1 MILSLL
7 GWTVVAVIAT
17 AILWKG
23 SDWLEHSS
31 EGLSTY
37 YELPDIVQ
45 GAIVVAVGSSFPELA
60 TVVISTVLHGEFEL
74 GVAAIV
80 GSAIFNILVI
90 PAAAGLVTKNPLKSN
105 RDLVYKEAQFY
116 IISVAV
122 LIITF
127 SFAAIFN
134 PVASDVAILGEMD
147 RTLALMPIILY
158 GFYIFIQ
165 YQETI
170 EFESAVNAE
179 EINPLKEWG
188 LLAASLVVILIGV
201 ELLVQAAIHFGDL
214 LGTPSFLWGISVVA
228 AGTSIP
234 PTFAPAPPPPEPGER
249 PFLLRHYAGSAET
262 ALLLWVEEY
271 LAPGLCEGL
280 GGGQTLKM
288 GVMAV
293 LYDLPAG
300 TELDRWSAAAWV
312 TGGDP
317 SQERVWRATER
328 LAADLLDRLLPGPRE
343 TGRDH
348 PSGGP

>member
-7 GWTVVAVIAT
+7 LWTAVAIVAT
-17 AILWKG
+17 GILWKG

-45 GAIVVAVGSSFPELA
+45 GALVVAIGSSFPELA
-60 TVVISTVLHGEFEL
+60 TVVLSTMLHGEFDL

-80 GSAIFNILVI
+80 GSAIFNILII
-90 PAAAGLVTKNPLKSN
+90 PAAAGLVSKDPLESN

-134 PVASDVAILGEMD
+134 PISAEEGVILGEMN
-147 RTLALMPIILY
+147 RLLALLPLLLY

-165 YQETI
+165 YQDTMEYVS
-170 EFESAVNAE
+170 ELDSSN
-179 EINPLKEWG
+179 INPLKEWG
-188 LLAASLVVILIGV
+188 MLIVSLAVILIGV
-201 ELLVQAAIHFGDL
+201 ELLVRSAIEFGNL

-234 PTFAPAPPPPEPGER
+234 DAFVSIKKAQKGDPITSMANVLGSNIFDLLVCIPVGVLIAGAAVINFSIAAPLMGALTLG
-249 PFLLRHYAGSAET
+249 T
-262 ALLLWVEEY
+262 LLLFSF
-271 LAPGLCEGL
+271 LR
-280 GGGQTLKM
+280 TDM
-288 GVMAV
+288 
-293 LYDLPAG
+293 
-300 TELDRWSAAAWV
+300 TLDRWESASLIFCYLLFLVWMGLENFGV
-312 TGGDP
+312 IDSIP
-317 SQERVWRATER
+317 S
-328 LAADLLDRLLPGPRE
+328 LPA
-343 TGRDH
+343 
-348 PSGGP
+348 

>member
-7 GWTVVAVIAT
+7 LWTAVAIIAT
-17 AILWKG
+17 GILWKG

-31 EGLSTY
+31 EGLSIY

-45 GAIVVAVGSSFPELA
+45 GALVVAIGSSFPELA
-60 TVVISTVLHGEFEL
+60 TVVLSTILHGEFDL

-90 PAAAGLVTKNPLKSN
+90 PAAAGLVSKDPLESN

-134 PVASDVAILGEMD
+134 PISAKEGIILGEMD
-147 RTLALMPIILY
+147 RFLALLPLLLY

-165 YQETI
+165 YQDTMDYVSERDT
-170 EFESAVNAE
+170 SN
-179 EINPLKEWG
+179 INPLKEWSM
-188 LLAASLVVILIGV
+188 LIVSLVVILIGV
-201 ELLVQAAIHFGDL
+201 ELLVQSAIKFGDI

-234 PTFAPAPPPPEPGER
+234 DAFVSIKKAQKGDPITSMANVLGSNIFDLLVCIPAGVLIAGATVINFSVAAPLMGALTLG
-249 PFLLRHYAGSAET
+249 T
-262 ALLLWVEEY
+262 LLLFSF
-271 LAPGLCEGL
+271 LR
-280 GGGQTLKM
+280 TDM
-288 GVMAV
+288 I
-293 LYDLPAG
+293 
-300 TELDRWSAAAWV
+300 LDRWESMALISCYLLFLLWMGLENFRV
-312 TGGDP
+312 IDSIP
-317 SQERVWRATER
+317 S
-328 LAADLLDRLLPGPRE
+328 LP
-343 TGRDH
+343 
-348 PSGGP
+348 

>member
-1 MILSLL
+1 MLLSLL
-7 GWTVVAVIAT
+7 FWSVVAIIAT

-45 GAIVVAVGSSFPELA
+45 GALVVAIGSSFPELS
-60 TVVISTVLHGEFEL
+60 TVVLSTLLHGEFDL

-80 GSAIFNILVI
+80 GSAIFNILII
-90 PAAAGLVTKNPLKSN
+90 PAAAGLVTKDPLESN

-134 PVASDVAILGEMD
+134 PVSSSGGIILGEMD
-147 RTLALMPIILY
+147 RLLALMPLVLY

-165 YQETI
+165 YQDTMDYEP
-170 EFESAVNAE
+170 
-179 EINPLKEWG
+179 EIDPHDIQPLKQWG
-188 LLAASLVVILIGV
+188 ILAVSLVVIVIGV
-201 ELLVQAAIHFGDL
+201 EMLVRSAIEFGDL

-234 PTFAPAPPPPEPGER
+234 DAFVSIKKAQKGDAITSMANVLGSNIFD
-249 PFLLRHYAGSAET
+249 LLVCIPIGVLIAGT
-262 ALLLWVEEY
+262 AVINFTIATPLMGMLTLATLLLFSFMRTHMILGRKESVALIMVYFLFLIWM
-271 LAPGLCEGL
+271 GLENF
-280 GGGQTLKM
+280 
-288 GVMAV
+288 GVI
-293 LYDLPAG
+293 DSIPSLP
-300 TELDRWSAAAWV
+300 
-312 TGGDP
+312 
-317 SQERVWRATER
+317 
-328 LAADLLDRLLPGPRE
+328 
-343 TGRDH
+343 
-348 PSGGP
+348 

>member
-7 GWTVVAVIAT
+7 LWTAVAIIAT
-17 AILWKG
+17 GILWKG

-31 EGLSTY
+31 EGLSTF

-45 GAIVVAVGSSFPELA
+45 GALVVAIGSSFPELA
-60 TVVISTVLHGEFEL
+60 TVVLSTILHGEFDL

-90 PAAAGLVTKNPLKSN
+90 PAAAGLVSNDPLESN

-134 PVASDVAILGEMD
+134 PISATKGIILGEMD
-147 RTLALMPIILY
+147 RYLALLPLLLY

-165 YQETI
+165 YQDTMDYVPERN
-170 EFESAVNAE
+170 SSS
-179 EINPLKEWG
+179 INPLKEWG
-188 LLAASLVVILIGV
+188 MLVVSLVVILIGV
-201 ELLVQAAIHFGDL
+201 ELLVRSAIEFGDL

-234 PTFAPAPPPPEPGER
+234 DAFVSIKKAQKGDAITSIANVLGSNIFDLLVCIPLGVLIAGTALINFSVAAPLMGALTLATLLLFSFLRTGMILGPWESTALIFCYLL
-249 PFLLRHYAGSAET
+249 FLL
-262 ALLLWVEEY
+262 WM
-271 LAPGLCEGL
+271 GLENF
-280 GGGQTLKM
+280 
-288 GVMAV
+288 GVI
-293 LYDLPAG
+293 DSIPSLPA
-300 TELDRWSAAAWV
+300 
-312 TGGDP
+312 
-317 SQERVWRATER
+317 
-328 LAADLLDRLLPGPRE
+328 
-343 TGRDH
+343 
-348 PSGGP
+348 

>member
-7 GWTVVAVIAT
+7 LWVVVAVIAT

-23 SDWLEHSS
+23 SDWLEHSA
-31 EGLSTY
+31 ERLSTY

-45 GAIVVAVGSSFPELA
+45 GALVVAVGSSFPELA
-60 TVVISTVLHGEFEL
+60 TMVISTLLHGEFEL

-90 PAAAGLVTKNPLKSN
+90 PAAAGLVAKDPLQSN

-134 PVASDVAILGEMD
+134 PVSSDGDTILGEMN
-147 RTLALMPIILY
+147 RTLALMPLLLY

-165 YQETI
+165 YQDTMEY
-170 EFESAVNAE
+170 ESE
-179 EINPLKEWG
+179 LDPTQINPRKQWG
-188 LLAASLVVILIGV
+188 ILTVSLVVILIGV
-201 ELLVQAAIHFGDL
+201 EMLVRAAIEFGNL

-234 PTFAPAPPPPEPGER
+234 DAFVSIRKAQKGDAVTSLANVQGSNIFDLLVCIPLGVLIAGATVINFTVAAPMMGALTFA
-249 PFLLRHYAGSAET
+249 T
-262 ALLLWVEEY
+262 LLLFSFMRTDMKLNRRESAGLFLTY
-271 LAPGLCEGL
+271 LLFL
-280 GGGQTLKM
+280 IWITLENF
-288 GVMAV
+288 GVI
-293 LYDLPAG
+293 DSIPSLPA
-300 TELDRWSAAAWV
+300 
-312 TGGDP
+312 
-317 SQERVWRATER
+317 
-328 LAADLLDRLLPGPRE
+328 
-343 TGRDH
+343 
-348 PSGGP
+348 

>member
-7 GWTVVAVIAT
+7 LWTAVAIVAT
-17 AILWKG
+17 GILWKG
-23 SDWLEHSS
+23 SDWLEHAS

-45 GAIVVAVGSSFPELA
+45 GALIVAIGSSFPELA
-60 TVVISTVLHGEFEL
+60 TVVLSTILHGEFDL

-90 PAAAGLVTKNPLKSN
+90 PAAAGLVSKDPLESN

-134 PVASDVAILGEMD
+134 PISAAEGIILGEMN
-147 RTLALMPIILY
+147 RLLALLPLFLY

-165 YQETI
+165 YQDTMDYVSERD
-170 EFESAVNAE
+170 SSN
-179 EINPLKEWG
+179 INPLKEWG
-188 LLAASLVVILIGV
+188 MLIVSLAVILIGV
-201 ELLVQAAIHFGDL
+201 ELLVRSAIEFGDL

-234 PTFAPAPPPPEPGER
+234 DAFVSIRKAQKGDPITSMANVLGSNIFDLLVCIPAGVLIAGATVINFSVAAPLMGALTLGTLLLFSFLRTDMILGRWESAGLIFCYLL
-249 PFLLRHYAGSAET
+249 FLL
-262 ALLLWVEEY
+262 WM
-271 LAPGLCEGL
+271 GLENF
-280 GGGQTLKM
+280 
-288 GVMAV
+288 GVI
-293 LYDLPAG
+293 DSIPSLPA
-300 TELDRWSAAAWV
+300 
-312 TGGDP
+312 
-317 SQERVWRATER
+317 
-328 LAADLLDRLLPGPRE
+328 
-343 TGRDH
+343 
-348 PSGGP
+348 

>member
-7 GWTVVAVIAT
+7 FWSAVAIIAT
-17 AILWKG
+17 VILWKG

-45 GAIVVAVGSSFPELA
+45 GALVVAIGSSFPELA
-60 TVVISTVLHGEFEL
+60 TVVISTLLHGEFDL

-90 PAAAGLVTKNPLKSN
+90 PAAAGLVTKNPLESN

-134 PVASDVAILGEMD
+134 PIGSTEESGIILGEMN
-147 RTLALMPIILY
+147 RILALLPLVLY

-165 YQETI
+165 YQDTMDFVPERDST
-170 EFESAVNAE
+170 A
-179 EINPLKEWG
+179 INPLKEWG
-188 LLAASLVVILIGV
+188 LLIASLVVILIGV
-201 ELLVQAAIHFGDL
+201 ELLVRSAIEFGNL
-214 LGTPSFLWGISVVA
+214 LDTPSFLWGISVVA

-234 PTFAPAPPPPEPGER
+234 DAFVSIKKAQKGDPITSIANVLGSNIFDLLVCIPIGVLIAGTTIINFSVAAPLMGALTLGTLLLFSFMRTNMILGRWESLGLLVGYVL
-249 PFLLRHYAGSAET
+249 FLLWM
-262 ALLLWVEEY
+262 ALENFDVIDSI
-271 LAPGLCEGL
+271 PS
-280 GGGQTLKM
+280 
-288 GVMAV
+288 
-293 LYDLPAG
+293 LPA
-300 TELDRWSAAAWV
+300 
-312 TGGDP
+312 
-317 SQERVWRATER
+317 
-328 LAADLLDRLLPGPRE
+328 
-343 TGRDH
+343 
-348 PSGGP
+348 